1 MANNNDDEK
10 DFTELSLK
18 QKQDLVA
25 LIVSPDADYDKKLE
39 AYAYLCENGE
49 EVVDDMIKAQLTAD
63 EESGQ
68 MLVEILANYKG
79 RKDIFLLLVSYF
91 YRGEDVALFARLLG
105 SYGDESAIDILKSF
119 AKQFEDELNYNEF
132 MEIRNAVEE
141 LGGDFDLNTDFS
153 DDPFYRY
160 LKGLDI
166 PDLAEDDGE
175 EECDDDCHSDDCE
188 CDDDCDC
195 DEHGHEEHCH
205 GENCG
210 CHGNKK

>member
-1 MANNNDDEK
+1 MTSNNDDEK
-10 DFTELSLK
+10 EFKELSLK
-18 QKQDLVA
+18 EKQNLVA
-25 LIVSPDADYDKKLE
+25 LVASSDADYDKKLE

-105 SYGDESAIDILKSF
+105 SYGDEAAIDILKSF

-153 DDPFYRY
+153 NDPFYRY
-160 LKGLDI
+160 LKGLDMS
-166 PDLAEDDGE
+166 DLPEDESDDCDC
-175 EECDDDCHSDDCE
+175 EECDGDCL
-188 CDDDCDC
+188 DDCDC
-195 DEHGHEEHCH
+195 DGHDGHCH
-205 GENCG
+205 DENCG
-210 CHGNKK
+210 YHGHKK

>member
-1 MANNNDDEK
+1 MTNNNDDEK
-10 DFTELSLK
+10 EFKELSLK
-18 QKQDLVA
+18 EKQNLVA
-25 LIVSPDADYDKKLE
+25 LVASSDADNDKKLE

-105 SYGDESAIDILKSF
+105 SYGDEAAIDILKSF

-153 DDPFYRY
+153 NDPFYRY
-160 LKGLDI
+160 LKGLDMS
-166 PDLAEDDGE
+166 DLPEDGSDDCDC
-175 EECDDDCHSDDCE
+175 EECDGDCL
-188 CDDDCDC
+188 DDCDC
-195 DEHGHEEHCH
+195 DGHDGHCH
-205 GENCG
+205 DENCG
-210 CHGNKK
+210 CQGHKK

>member
-1 MANNNDDEK
+1 MNFIKHLKEK
-10 DFTELSLK
+10 
-18 QKQDLVA
+18 QNLVA
-25 LIVSPDADYDKKLE
+25 LVASSDADYDKKLE

-105 SYGDESAIDILKSF
+105 SYGDEAAIDILKSF

-153 DDPFYRY
+153 NDPFYHY
-160 LKGLDI
+160 LKGLDMS
-166 PDLAEDDGE
+166 DLPEDESDDCDC
-175 EECDDDCHSDDCE
+175 EECDGDCL
-188 CDDDCDC
+188 DDCDC
-195 DEHGHEEHCH
+195 DGHDGHCH
-205 GENCG
+205 DENCG
-210 CHGNKK
+210 CHGHKK

>member
-1 MANNNDDEK
+1 MTNNNDDEK
-10 DFTELSLK
+10 EFKELSLK
-18 QKQDLVA
+18 EKQNLVA
-25 LIVSPDADYDKKLE
+25 LVVSSDADYDKKLE

-105 SYGDESAIDILKSF
+105 SYGDEAAIDILKSF

-153 DDPFYRY
+153 NDPFYRY
-160 LKGLDI
+160 LKGLDMS
-166 PDLAEDDGE
+166 DLPEDESDDCDC
-175 EECDDDCHSDDCE
+175 EECDGDCL
-188 CDDDCDC
+188 DDCDC
-195 DEHGHEEHCH
+195 DGHDGHCH
-205 GENCG
+205 DENCG
-210 CHGNKK
+210 CHGHKK

>member
-1 MANNNDDEK
+1 MTNNNDDEK
-10 DFTELSLK
+10 EFKELSLK
-18 QKQDLVA
+18 EKQNLVA
-25 LIVSPDADYDKKLE
+25 LVASSDADYDKKLE

-105 SYGDESAIDILKSF
+105 SYGDEAAIDILKSF

-153 DDPFYRY
+153 NDPFYRY
-160 LKGLDI
+160 LKGLDMS
-166 PDLAEDDGE
+166 DLPEDESDDCGC
-175 EECDDDCHSDDCE
+175 EECDGDCL
-188 CDDDCDC
+188 DDCDC
-195 DEHGHEEHCH
+195 DGHDGHCH
-205 GENCG
+205 DENCG
-210 CHGNKK
+210 CHGHKK

>member
-1 MANNNDDEK
+1 MTNNNDDEK
-10 DFTELSLK
+10 EFKELSLK
-18 QKQDLVA
+18 EKQNLVA
-25 LIVSPDADYDKKLE
+25 LVASPDADYDKKLE

-105 SYGDESAIDILKSF
+105 SYGDEAAIDILKSF

-153 DDPFYRY
+153 NDPFYRY
-160 LKGLDI
+160 LKGLDMS
-166 PDLAEDDGE
+166 DLPEDE
-175 EECDDDCHSDDCE
+175 S
-188 CDDDCDC
+188 DDCDC
-195 DEHGHEEHCH
+195 EECDGDCLDDCDGHDGHCH
-205 GENCG
+205 DENCG
-210 CHGNKK
+210 CHGHKK

>member
-1 MANNNDDEK
+1 MTNNNDDEK
-10 DFTELSLK
+10 EFKELSLK
-18 QKQDLVA
+18 EKQNLVA
-25 LIVSPDADYDKKLE
+25 LVASPDADYDKKLE

-105 SYGDESAIDILKSF
+105 SYGDEAAIDILKSF

-153 DDPFYRY
+153 NDPFYRY
-160 LKGLDI
+160 LKGLDMS
-166 PDLAEDDGE
+166 DLPEDESDDCDC
-175 EECDDDCHSDDCE
+175 EECDGDCL
-188 CDDDCDC
+188 DDCDC
-195 DEHGHEEHCH
+195 DGHDGHCH
-205 GENCG
+205 DENCG
-210 CHGNKK
+210 CHGHKK

>member
-153 DDPFYRY
+153 NDPFYRY
-160 LKGLDI
+160 LKGIDI
-166 PDLAEDDGE
+166 PDLAEDE
-175 EECDDDCHSDDCE
+175 S
-188 CDDDCDC
+188 DDCDC
-195 DEHGHEEHCH
+195 EECDGDCLDECDCDGHDGHCH
-205 GENCG
+205 DENCG
-210 CHGNKK
+210 CQGHKK